1 MSSWVSGTVSDLP
14 AASRLAPV
22 LLASAVLLAGC
33 GGGGGAGGATAG
45 GTSDTSSGAQ
55 SGAYQGGFEICSDG
69 TVEEIANLYGVPEG
83 TAEAVAEVIAEAVSG
98 GTPKDATDATQGCL
112 DAFAQQP

>member
-1 MSSWVSGTVSDLP
+1 MLV
-14 AASRLAPV
+14 
-22 LLASAVLLAGC
+22 AVLLAGC
-33 GGGGGAGGATAG
+33 GGGGSGGATAG
-45 GTSDTSSGAQ
+45 GTSDAGGAGAQ

-98 GTPKDATDATQGCL
+98 GTPEDATNATQGCL
-112 DAFAQQP
+112 DAFAQR

>member
-1 MSSWVSGTVSDLP
+1 MLAVP
-14 AASRLAPV
+14 RLAPV

-33 GGGGGAGGATAG
+33 GGGGGSATAGGATDTGAG
-45 GTSDTSSGAQ
+45 GAQ
-55 SGAYQGGFEICSDG
+55 SGAYQGGFEICSGG

-98 GTPKDATDATQGCL
+98 GTPEDATDATQGCL

>member
-1 MSSWVSGTVSDLP
+1 MP
-14 AASRLAPV
+14 AASRFAPV

-33 GGGGGAGGATAG
+33 GGGGGGGATVG
-45 GTSDTSSGAQ
+45 GTSDTGGGAEK

-69 TVEEIANLYGVPEG
+69 TVEEIASLYGVPEG

-98 GTPKDATDATQGCL
+98 GTPADATNATQGCL
-112 DAFAQQP
+112 DAFAQQQ